1 MLLQQIQ
8 QVNPNKKAEAI
19 RGKILCTEI
28 EVRLSAAEVRQPGWT
43 RMESAIR
50 AMERIGLEVEEC
62 QRIQVFPVKDGE
74 VLVRF
79 FDFGP
84 AGSNTRQRRRVATF

>member
-8 QVNPNKKAEAI
+8 QVKHVEAI

-28 EVRLSAAEVRQPGWT
+28 EVRLPVAEIRQPGWT

-62 QRIQVFPVKDGE
+62 QRIQVFPVKDGD

-84 AGSNTRQRRRVATF
+84 AGSHTRKRGRLASF

>member
-8 QVNPNKKAEAI
+8 QVNHTQKVEAI

-28 EVRLSAAEVRQPGWT
+28 EVRLPVAEIRQPGWT

-62 QRIQVFPVKDGE
+62 QRIQVFPVKGSD

-84 AGSNTRQRRRVATF
+84 AGSHTRKRSRLASF